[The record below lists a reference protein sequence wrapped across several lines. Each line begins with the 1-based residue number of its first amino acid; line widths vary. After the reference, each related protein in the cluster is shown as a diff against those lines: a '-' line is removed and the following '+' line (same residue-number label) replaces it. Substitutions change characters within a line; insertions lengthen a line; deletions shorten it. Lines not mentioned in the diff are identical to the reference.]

1 MMSFKISALRK
12 KEAIMGY
19 LFASPWLLGFS
30 IFSVYAIISV
40 IYYSFTDFNLFTK
53 PNFVGFS
60 NYVEL
65 FKFDALFPISLY
77 NTAYYALFSVPLGI
91 IVAFLL
97 AELLNQ
103 EVRGLAFFRT
113 IFYLPSI
120 VPAVASSILWLWIL
134 NPNFGILNM
143 FLSMLHLPTPL
154 WLGSPEWA
162 KPSLIIMSL
171 WGVGG
176 TMIIFLAG
184 LQDVPQE
191 LYESAELDGAGI
203 LAKFMHI
210 TIPMMSPTPLYSL
223 VMGIIGSFQVFTQAF
238 IMTAGGPANSTLFY
252 VLYLY
257 RNAFQYFK
265 MGYASAQALILLGIV
280 LVLTLIVLGTSKKW
294 VYYMGGT

>member
-210 TIPMMSPTPLYSL
+210 TIPMMSPTLLYSL